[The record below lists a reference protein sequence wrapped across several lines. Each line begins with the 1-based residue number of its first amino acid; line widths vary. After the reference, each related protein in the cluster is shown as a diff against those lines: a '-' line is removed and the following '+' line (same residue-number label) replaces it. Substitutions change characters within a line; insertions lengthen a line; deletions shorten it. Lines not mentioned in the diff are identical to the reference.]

1 VLNSLRSELDIFCE
15 NLLACRASL
24 YRYARSLSRDP
35 STAEDLVQE
44 TFRRGLS
51 AKLRPSPATLDATRC
66 WLFTIARHV
75 WQNEV
80 RRSFRQER
88 AISIISTFDTD
99 LAVFDSQ
106 LSRRLLQSEV
116 RQAIEALPESH
127 REVVVLRDIEGL
139 SYAEI
144 AAILSCPAGTV
155 MSRLSRARDCLR
167 AALTPA
173 ARDTRKAAG

>member
-1 VLNSLRSELDIFCE
+1 LETFFE

-35 STAEDLVQE
+35 TSAEDLVQE

-51 AKLRPSPATLDATRC
+51 SKLRPSPETLDATRC

-80 RRSFRQER
+80 RKSCRYAR
-88 AISIISTFDTD
+88 AMSIFPADENGAELPD
-99 LAVFDSQ
+99 VQ
-106 LSRRLLQSEV
+106 LSRKLLQSEV

-127 REVVVLRDIEGL
+127 REVIVLRDIEGL
-139 SYAEI
+139 SYSEI
-144 AAILSCPAGTV
+144 ASILSCPAGTV

-167 AALTPA
+167 AALVPEARDSEKA
-173 ARDTRKAAG
+173 AR